1 MLRELELQ
9 DEIKQIQ
16 KSKNTDKHSFN
27 TTITKYND
35 EIIEYNKQIKG
46 LEKERDDI
54 LLSYNELVDSSNE
67 WMYREDALNK
77 EVCVCIVYVDV
88 YIV

>member
-1 MLRELELQ
+1 MLRELELT

-16 KSKNTDKHSFN
+16 KLKITDKHSYN

-35 EIIEYNKQIKG
+35 EIIEYNKQIKV

-67 WMYREDALNK
+67 WMHREEALNK
-77 EVCVCIVYVDV
+77 EVCACI
-88 YIV
+88 